1 MNKVRN
7 ILKLKGN
14 SVWSVPSSTTALDAV
29 RLMAE
34 KHIGGVLVVDDG
46 KLVGIFTERDFAY
59 KIGCFEKAPHEIK
72 LSEVMTFNPITVTP
86 ENSVNDCMAL
96 MTDKHIRHLPV
107 VEDGRLLG
115 VISIGDVVKDLI
127 EELQFLVDQMEKY
140 ITGLR

>member
-7 ILKLKGN
+7 LLKLKDN
-14 SVWSVPSSTTALDAV
+14 AVWSTPSSATALDAV
-29 RLMAE
+29 KLMAE
-34 KHIGGVLVVDDG
+34 KHIGGVLVVEDG

-59 KIGCFEKAPHEIK
+59 KIGCFEKSPHEIK
-72 LSEVMTFNPITVTP
+72 LSEVMTLNPITVTP
-86 ENSVNDCMAL
+86 DNSINDCMAL

-107 VEDGRLLG
+107 VEDGKLVG

-127 EELQFLVDQMEKY
+127 EELQFMVTQLEKY